1 MICIESMADTY
12 TIAQAQAS
20 LPRLVRLAERK
31 GFVPVARRGKTVAF
45 IVSAD
50 RIDAL
55 IESMELLADP
65 KAMDAIRQHRAG
77 GLKFKDVSCL
87 DEDESQGE
95 P

>member
-1 MICIESMADTY
+1 MADTY

-20 LPRLVRLAERK
+20 LPRLVRLAERR

-45 IVSAD
+45 IVAAD

-65 KAMDAIRQHRAG
+65 QAMEAIRRHRAG
-77 GLKFKDVSCL
+77 NLKFKNVVCL
-87 DEDESQGE
+87 DEDQG
-95 P
+95 